1 MDSNTNGLQG
11 SPASFARLIDY
22 VMRDLPNVITYIDN
36 VLGHALDHK
45 KQLVLLELMFKRL
58 RKYNLKLNVAKSIF
72 GASEVNYLGYTISG
86 DGIKPGRE
94 KVSDARFFE
103 ENKRICWI
111 GKLFPVLDT
120 ALFGKCYSVDQA

>member
-1 MDSNTNGLQG
+1 M
-11 SPASFARLIDY
+11 
-22 VMRDLPNVITYIDN
+22 
-36 VLGHALDHK
+36 DHK

-94 KVSDARFFE
+94 KLEAVHKFQMPDSLKKIRV
-103 ENKRICWI
+103 CWFS
-111 GKLFPVLDT
+111 KLFPVLDT
-120 ALFGKCYSVDQA
+120 TLFGKCYAVD